1 METNQN
7 SENIQAGESSGPVVL
22 NTNAKVLEVGGFPC
36 FDPKG
41 DPNTLSIRWRR
52 WKRAFNLY
60 MVSKGV
66 TNEQQKVAL
75 LLHSGGMELQEL
87 YYTLKP
93 DSEDNN
99 LQECLN
105 VLDAYFTLKVNVPF
119 ERHMYR
125 QMQQKDNETIDQFVC
140 RLRQKSIS
148 CEFTNVDEAIR
159 EQIIEKCRDPKLR
172 RKFLEKTGTVTLSVL
187 QDTARV
193 HETVNTQMQSMDR
206 SGTNQVHGI
215 FQSNR
220 RGKGKYGAK
229 SDDRA
234 SDGKHKEGRK
244 CYRCNMTG
252 HIGRDKSCPAI
263 SKTCKKCGLV
273 GHFAVCC
280 RTKAPKKPSNGKQR
294 QDGAY
299 QVEEEKQKPE
309 TDNYAFVVKPAGE
322 KTGGVVDLIIG
333 GVELNNVL
341 I

>member
-1 METNQN
+1 
-7 SENIQAGESSGPVVL
+7 
-22 NTNAKVLEVGGFPC
+22 
-36 FDPKG
+36 
-41 DPNTLSIRWRR
+41 
-52 WKRAFNLY
+52 

-75 LLHSGGMELQEL
+75 LLHSKGMELQEL

-93 DSEDNN
+93 VSEDNN

-105 VLDAYFTLKVNVPF
+105 ALDAYFTPKVNVAF
-119 ERHMYR
+119 ERHMFR
-125 QMQQKDNETIDQFVC
+125 QMQQKENETIDQFVC
-140 RLRQKSIS
+140 RLRQKCIS

-159 EQIIEKCRDPKLR
+159 DQIIEKCRDPKLR

-187 QDTARV
+187 QDMARV

-215 FQSNR
+215 LQGNR

-234 SDGKHKEGRK
+234 SHGNHKEG
-244 CYRCNMTG
+244 
-252 HIGRDKSCPAI
+252 HIRQDKSCPAI

-280 RTKAPKKPSNGKQR
+280 RTKAPKKPSNGKQC
-294 QDGAY
+294 QDGSY
-299 QVEEEKQKPE
+299 QVEEEKQEPE
-309 TDNYAFVVKPAGE
+309 TDNYA
-322 KTGGVVDLIIG
+322 L
-333 GVELNNVL
+333 
-341 I
+341 